1 MAPKLGVPATSSD
14 TVNPFLEIRAAG
26 SENLLELDMA
36 NPVLAFKAQA
46 QAAAAGILRVP
57 PTRVRIELQ
66 DTVVLVSWPE
76 STTQQKLWDQIEK
89 AVDGVLPETHKHFTV
104 EVG

>member
-1 MAPKLGVPATSSD
+1 
-14 TVNPFLEIRAAG
+14 
-26 SENLLELDMA
+26 MA
-36 NPVLAFKAQA
+36 NPLLAFKAQA
-46 QAAAAGILRVP
+46 QAAAAGILRMP

-76 STTQQKLWDQIEK
+76 SMSQKKLWEQVEK
-89 AVDGVLPETHKHFTV
+89 AVDSTLPETHKHYTV

>member
-1 MAPKLGVPATSSD
+1 
-14 TVNPFLEIRAAG
+14 
-26 SENLLELDMA
+26 
-36 NPVLAFKAQA
+36 
-46 QAAAAGILRVP
+46 LRVP

-76 STTQQKLWDQIEK
+76 STMQQKLWDQIEK